1 VASDSALRLP
11 VVFALIAAALVAF
24 NLPHL
29 TDPPYWDAVTGVYT
43 QGVWLQQNGFDFMRL
58 AQEPDYVHG
67 GPNYNVLLLHAP
79 LFAALGLALPPKGV
93 FLVLHLL
100 NLGLSALALTCGFAM
115 LRRRL
120 PTALAGLWM
129 LAAACNPVWS
139 GQTAAI
145 YLEVPVA
152 AAVCVSLWWFSQG
165 RTRAAALACIVGY
178 FVKDSILILAT
189 AYATFAVV
197 AAGLQ
202 RWTRGAAHAIAPR
215 DGIALVAPLVLLLGL
230 TMVSATYLEASWDFP
245 AQTADLFG
253 KGKILFPDLMLV
265 TGVAGLL
272 FAVRVFDWVSGRL
285 DWREDRDLPLLLL
298 LAILTGGFWAAMVSY
313 FHPLVRYTTFI
324 LIPLL
329 VGVGLMLARHRRTS
343 LGLAAGLALFG
354 AVNQHGA
361 LLGRVPFHAS
371 RSGHYLERS
380 REFLKDLRGNQAICA
395 RLESEFASVPIVTK
409 YPFTQMLRR
418 PEFGYVGEPLEDV
431 VVMGRIPLIARANPY
446 RPDRPLPPETL
457 YIFSPNIFEATW
469 KPSLQPRESDERVMV
484 ETGGLSEPVVVYRRS
499 ADEGGR
505 ASGSPP

>member
-1 VASDSALRLP
+1 MVSDPALRLP
-11 VVFALIAAALVAF
+11 AVFALIAAALVAF
-24 NLPHL
+24 NHPHL
-29 TDPPYWDAVTGVYT
+29 SDPPYWDAVTGVYT
-43 QGVWLQQNGFDFMRL
+43 QGAWLQQNGFDFTRL
-58 AQEPDYVHG
+58 AREPDYVHG

-100 NLGLSALALTCGFAM
+100 NVGLSALALTFGFAL

-120 PTALAGLWM
+120 PFALAGMWV

-152 AAVCVSLWWFSQG
+152 AAVCVSLWWFSRG
-165 RTRAAALACIVGY
+165 RYRAAALACIVGY
-178 FVKDSILILAT
+178 FVKDAILILAA

-202 RWTRGAAHAIAPR
+202 RLNRGAAHAIAPR
-215 DGIALVAPLVLLLGL
+215 DLIVLASPLVVLLGL
-230 TMVSATYLEASWDFP
+230 SAVSATYLEASWDFP
-245 AQTADLFG
+245 AQMADLFG
-253 KGKILFPDLMLV
+253 KGKILFPDLMAV
-265 TGVAGLL
+265 TAVAGLL
-272 FAVRVFDWVSGRL
+272 FAARVFAWVSGRL
-285 DWREDRDLPLLLL
+285 DWRNDPDLPLLLL

-329 VGVGLMLARHRRTS
+329 VGVGLMLARDRPIS
-343 LGLAAGLALFG
+343 LGLAAGLAVFG
-354 AVNQHGA
+354 AANQQGA
-361 LLGRVPFHAS
+361 LLGRVPFYAS

-380 REFLKDLRGNQAICA
+380 REFLKDLRSNQAICA
-395 RLESEFASVPIVTK
+395 RLESEFAHVPIVTK

-431 VVMGRIPLIARANPY
+431 VVMGRVPLIARANPY
-446 RPDRPLPPETL
+446 RPERPLPPETL
-457 YIFSPNIFEATW
+457 YVFSPNLFEATW
-469 KPSLQPRESDERVMV
+469 QPSLQPRESDERVMV
-484 ETGGLSEPVVVYRRS
+484 ESNGLSEPVVVYRRS
-499 ADEGGR
+499 ADEGRGP
-505 ASGSPP
+505 SGTRL